1 MYVATL
7 NVWSELVTQD
17 MIRQMSIKAAELNG
31 DLAEELDKMRVVNRN
46 NYMVSDDENASL
58 ELQGMQTTKRYWVSE
73 DAANQ
78 WIEWIKANFESTLV
92 SIEIV

>member
-7 NVWSELVTQD
+7 NVWSGLVTQD
-17 MIRQMSIKAAELNG
+17 MISQMSIKAAELNG
-31 DLAEELDKMRVVNRN
+31 DLAEELDKMRTVNRN
-46 NYMVSDDENASL
+46 NHMVSNDENASL

>member
-7 NVWSELVTQD
+7 NVWSNLVTQD